1 MNSKLEV
8 LFPQYVEVGFY
19 HEVNDQFALVAT
31 VDWEDWSQFDE
42 IPLSVSTGGSGAI
55 PTGWD
60 DTYKLSGGI
69 RYRPSN
75 PWLLRTGFAYD
86 SSPVDAKDRTADM
99 PVDRQLRYA
108 VGAQCQD

>member
-42 IPLSVSTGGSGAI
+42 IPLSVSTGGSGRFLRVGTI
-55 PTGWD
+55 PTSYLVVFVTD
-60 DTYKLSGGI
+60 PQI
-69 RYRPSN
+69 P
-75 PWLLRTGFAYD
+75 GF
-86 SSPVDAKDRTADM
+86 S
-99 PVDRQLRYA
+99 
-108 VGAQCQD
+108 